1 MCRQAAAAQLK
12 AQKLEEEL
20 QRLKAEAAEQVQR
33 AIDEV
38 VKEKKQ
44 LEEELKVEK
53 TKVKN
58 NDELLKSVCEG
69 KTRALLEIINRRC
82 KRSR

>member
-1 MCRQAAAAQLK
+1 M
-12 AQKLEEEL
+12 
-20 QRLKAEAAEQVQR
+20 KAEAAEQVQR

-69 KTRALLEIINRRC
+69 KTRALLEIVHRRC

>member
-1 MCRQAAAAQLK
+1 MAQLR

-33 AIDEV
+33 AVDKV

-53 TKVKN
+53 TKAKD

-69 KTRALLEIINRRC
+69 KTRVSLKIVNLRC
-82 KRSR
+82 KHRR